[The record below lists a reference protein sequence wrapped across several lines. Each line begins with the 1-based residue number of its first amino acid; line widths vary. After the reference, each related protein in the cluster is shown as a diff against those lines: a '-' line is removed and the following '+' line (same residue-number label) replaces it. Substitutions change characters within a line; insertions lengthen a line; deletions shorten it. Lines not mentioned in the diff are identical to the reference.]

1 VKSTTVLAVRRNGE
15 TVLVG
20 DGQVTFGDTV
30 LKGTARKVRRL
41 YNDRVIAGFAGST
54 ADAFALFERFEKKL
68 KDYSGNLMR
77 AAVELGKDWR
87 TDKVLRQLQAMLLV
101 ADAERLLL
109 ISGTGDI
116 VEPEEGIAAIGSGG
130 PYAVAAARALA
141 RHTEL
146 NARELAL
153 AAMAV
158 AAQLCIYTNDQFTVE
173 SLTHAE

>member
-1 VKSTTVLAVRRNGE
+1 MKSTTVLAVRRNGRV
-15 TVLVG
+15 VLVG
-20 DGQVTFGDTV
+20 DGQVTLGDTV

-41 YNDRVIAGFAGST
+41 YDDRVIAGFAGST

-77 AAVELGKDWR
+77 AAAELAKDWR

-101 ADAERLLL
+101 ADGENLLL

-130 PYAVAAARALA
+130 PYAIAAARALA
-141 RHTEL
+141 RHTDMDAET
-146 NARELAL
+146 LAV
-153 AAMAV
+153 AAMEV
-158 AAQLCIYTNDQFTVE
+158 AAQLCIYTNGEFTIE
-173 SLTHAE
+173 TLALTE